1 MKKKKDI
8 KSPVENPLQPSLI
21 HIVDFKI
28 VKGQI
33 NSPFDFKSE
42 NVQGYN
48 FTVKF
53 ELGFNLAEK
62 MVKADFSVNVET
74 KSGTEVEEAIGAFD
88 FVYIYYVDNIHDLA
102 RLEEDQTITLHESLG
117 NSLASITYS
126 TSRGILMSRFQG
138 TILKD
143 FILPVINP
151 NELLE
156 QGKVYTNFQITSN
169 D

>member
-1 MKKKKDI
+1 MKKKNDI
-8 KSPVENPLQPSLI
+8 KSPVKNPLKPSMI

-42 NVQGYN
+42 DVQGHG
-48 FTVKF
+48 FSIKF
-53 ELGFNLAEK
+53 ELGFNLTEK

-74 KSGTEVEEAIGAFD
+74 KSEVETEEAIGAFD
-88 FVYIYYVDNIHDLA
+88 FIFIFHVENLEELA
-102 RLEEDQTITLHESLG
+102 ILEEDQTITLHEALG

-126 TSRGILMSRFQG
+126 TSRGVLMSRFQG
-138 TILKD
+138 TVLKD

-156 QGKVYTNFQITSN
+156 QGKVFSHFQ
-169 D
+169 